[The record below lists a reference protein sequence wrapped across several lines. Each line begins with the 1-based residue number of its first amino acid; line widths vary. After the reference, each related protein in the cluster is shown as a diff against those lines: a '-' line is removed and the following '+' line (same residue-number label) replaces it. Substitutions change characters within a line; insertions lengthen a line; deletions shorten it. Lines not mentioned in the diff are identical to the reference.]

1 MKILHVIPYMNPIYG
16 GPPVALK
23 SMVDVAL
30 QGGHDVNVYAT
41 SSGYKD
47 LGLLSGMAESTNHGG
62 IYNLFEPSFPV
73 SWFYSRDLFVQ
84 LNRNI
89 DQIDLMHLHVPFT
102 APFSIAAE
110 MAMKRGVPFV
120 ATPHGLLDKW
130 SMAQKSW
137 KKFPYYHL
145 IEKRHLLSARLLHVT
160 SSLEEREV
168 LRLGLGVPIENIP
181 LSVAGS
187 NLISELSKGSQS
199 ANLLFIGRLHPVKS
213 IPTTLKAVK
222 LLLDSGMDIVLNL
235 AGSGTSSY
243 EKYLMDLIKSYHIE
257 SQIVWHGHIDLVK
270 KQSLY
275 KTCNIFVMPSFHEN
289 FGLAAAE
296 AMAAGIPVILS
307 DQVGLAAD
315 VKKWGA
321 GSIIPTANAIAL
333 AQAVKDMLHGGYLDQ
348 MSIAAKRLIN
358 YRFSQE
364 TFAKDF
370 LAMYSRVLSGHIN
383 ESE

>member
-16 GPPVALK
+16 GPPEALK

-47 LGLLSGMAESTNHGG
+47 LESLSGMAESTNHGG
-62 IYNLFEPSFPV
+62 IYNFFEPSFPV
-73 SWFYSRDLFVQ
+73 SWFYSRDLFGQ

-137 KKFPYYHL
+137 KKFPYYHF

-160 SSLEEREV
+160 SSLEERDV

-181 LSVAGS
+181 LSVADS
-187 NLISELSKGSQS
+187 NIFSKIDMGIELPH
-199 ANLLFIGRLHPVKS
+199 LLFIGRLHPVKS
-213 IPTTLKAVK
+213 IPTILKAIK
-222 LLLDSGMDIVLNL
+222 LLSDSGMDVVFDL
-235 AGSGTSSY
+235 AGSGTPSY
-243 EKYLMDLIKSYHIE
+243 EKYLRDLIKRDRIE
-257 SQIVWHGHIDLVK
+257 SRVIWHGHVDLIK
-270 KQSLY
+270 KQNLY
-275 KTCNIFVMPSFHEN
+275 KKCNMFVMPSFHEN

-307 DQVGLAAD
+307 DQVGLAPD
-315 VKKWGA
+315 VKKWEA
-321 GSIIPTANAIAL
+321 GSIIPTDNAVAL
-333 AQAVKDMLHGGYLDQ
+333 AHAVKDMLHGGRLDQ
-348 MSIAAKRLIN
+348 MSVAAKRLIDC
-358 YRFSQE
+358 RFSQE
-364 TFAKDF
+364 TFSKD
-370 LAMYSRVLSGHIN
+370 LLSMYSRALGGHIN
-383 ESE
+383 KSE